1 MKKWYEI
8 KARDNNLSKPTGMVI
23 TFHLYGVSE
32 TEVKQIITRQGF
44 TDIEYIKEDKDFENN
59 LK

>member
-8 KARDNNLSKPTGMVI
+8 KARDTNLSKQKGMVI

-32 TEVKQIITRQGF
+32 TEVKQIITRRGY

-59 LK
+59 LG

>member
-8 KARDNNLSKPTGMVI
+8 KARDTNLSKPKGMVI
-23 TFHLYGVSE
+23 TFHLSGVSE